1 MGKTAVDKLKKRAP
15 GARVASLGPGVHP
28 ARIDLRAGDRYSV
41 HTFAGERTE
50 ARLARGVEEALA
62 EECLREQRTVLV
74 TQGED
79 GVPVILGALQ
89 TARGASPGAGGA
101 ARPCGKRVEIRAEEG
116 LVLRVGQA
124 ALVMEKDGTVKI
136 VGQKMS
142 MNLAEV
148 VRVLSTRCELP

>member
-1 MGKTAVDKLKKRAP
+1 MGKTAVVKLKKRVS
-15 GARVASLGPGVHP
+15 GAHAASLGPGVHP

-50 ARLARGVEEALA
+50 ARLARDVDEALA

-89 TARGASPGAGGA
+89 TSRGAS
-101 ARPCGKRVEIRAEEG
+101 GKRVEIEAEEG
-116 LVLRVGQA
+116 LVLRVGKS

>member
-1 MGKTAVDKLKKRAP
+1 
-15 GARVASLGPGVHP
+15 
-28 ARIDLRAGDRYSV
+28 V

-50 ARLARGVEEALA
+50 ARLARDVDEALA

-89 TARGASPGAGGA
+89 TSGSGA
-101 ARPCGKRVEIRAEEG
+101 AARSCGKRIEIEAEEG
-116 LVLRVGQA
+116 LVLRVGKA
-124 ALVMEKDGTVKI
+124 ALVMEKDGTVKL

-142 MNLAEV
+142 MNLTEV

>member
-1 MGKTAVDKLKKRAP
+1 MGKTAVVKLKKRVP

-50 ARLARGVEEALA
+50 ARLARDVDEALA

-74 TQGED
+74 TQNED

-89 TARGASPGAGGA
+89 TSRGAS
-101 ARPCGKRVEIRAEEG
+101 GKRVEIEAEEG
-116 LVLRVGQA
+116 LVLRVGKS

-142 MNLAEV
+142 LNLAEV